1 MSWEVE
7 LAPDLAK
14 WFRKADLQ
22 NARPIRAA
30 LRAITILENPRDRG
44 KALTGGMSGLWGYRF
59 GDYRIVCD
67 LQDARLVVLVIDVD
81 HRSSIYG

>member
-7 LAPDLAK
+7 LAPDVAK

-22 NARPIRAA
+22 NARRIRAA
-30 LRAITILENPRDRG
+30 LRAIATLQNPRDRG
-44 KALTGGMSGLWGYRF
+44 KALTGSLSGLWKYRI

-67 LQDARLVVLVIDVD
+67 LQDTRLVILVIDVD

>member
-7 LAPDLAK
+7 LGPDAAK

-22 NARPIRAA
+22 GARRIRSA
-30 LRAITILENPRDRG
+30 LRAISTLDSPRDRG
-44 KALTGGMSGLWGYRF
+44 KALTGNLAGLWRYRVSDF
-59 GDYRIVCD
+59 RIVCD
-67 LQDARLVVLVIDVD
+67 LQDTRLVILVIDVD